1 MKNKFTVIIL
11 IMLSFT
17 SIAQEN
23 RSINIVGIN
32 HTISSTVLKE
42 KRQIQVYVPD
52 GYKNSNKKYPVIYL
66 LDGQRFFL
74 YGVSLYQSFSAFN
87 LTPDFI
93 VVGITNSQA
102 KRMRTFSY
110 NSDNFL
116 SYLEKEVVPF
126 VNQTYRTNN
135 KRLLFGWA
143 YGGGFGLKAFTKNPN
158 LFDGYILSSTFPV
171 SNKLENLKALVTK
184 QPNLKHYLYFS
195 ADQIN
200 ESSVYN
206 EALKLDTLLQ
216 KSSANLRWNFHKLQG
231 EKHRSTPYTSLY
243 HGILEYFENYQ
254 QIFFNDLNEFNT
266 KGGLKNV
273 YAYYT
278 KRSKLYDLPNE
289 LSSFTKFHII
299 RLAIRAHNYKQ
310 FQELIVEFNQET
322 LIKGLRESF
331 LRTIG
336 EFYVDNNKI
345 KEAKAFYNLLI
356 KKFPNSKRI
365 NETLKQLN
373 N

>member
-1 MKNKFTVIIL
+1 MRKQLAVLIL
-11 IMLSFT
+11 LVSIPLKAQIT
-17 SIAQEN
+17 SN
-23 RSINIVGIN
+23 PNTVGIN

-42 KRQIQVYVPD
+42 ERQIQVYVPD

-93 VVGITNSQA
+93 VVGITNSHT

-135 KRLLFGWA
+135 RRLLFGWA
-143 YGGGFGLKAFTKNPN
+143 YGGGFGLKAFTKTPN

-171 SNKLENLKALVTK
+171 SSKLVKLKALVTE
-184 QPNLKHYLYFS
+184 QPNLKNYLYFS

-200 ESSVYN
+200 ENSVFD
-206 EALKLDTLLQ
+206 EVLKLDALLQ
-216 KSSANLRWNFHKLQG
+216 KSSANLRWHFHKLQG

-254 QIFFNDLNEFNT
+254 NISFNDLAEFNA

-278 KRSKLYDLPNE
+278 KRSELYNLPNE
-289 LSSFTKFHII
+289 ISSFTKFHII
-299 RLAIRAHNYKQ
+299 RLAIRAKNYQQ
-310 FQELIVEFNQET
+310 FQELVEEFDQET

-331 LRTIG
+331 LCTIG
-336 EFYVDNNKI
+336 EFYIDNGKT
-345 KEAKAFYNLLI
+345 KEATSFYNLLI

-365 NETLKQLN
+365 KETLKKLN